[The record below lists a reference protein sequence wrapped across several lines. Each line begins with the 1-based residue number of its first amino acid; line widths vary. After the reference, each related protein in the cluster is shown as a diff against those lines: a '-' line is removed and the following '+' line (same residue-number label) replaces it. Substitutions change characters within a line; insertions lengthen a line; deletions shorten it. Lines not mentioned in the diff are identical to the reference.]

1 MSSVYDRFRDA
12 ARRCPDLPFLC
23 IPKGPARDYLAG
35 GAEFRYGQ
43 ALTIVEELATRYA
56 DAGYG
61 VGHRV
66 AIVLENRLSRSTR
79 PSPSSTSMRSVSTAS
94 PGIGRIYTV
103 AASRSATPRVPR
115 ASA

>member
-1 MSSVYDRFRDA
+1 MSSIYDRFRDA

-43 ALTIVEELATRYA
+43 ALSIVEELATRYA

-66 AIVLENRLSRSTR
+66 AIVLENRRSIFGTFSR
-79 PSPSSTSMRSVSTAS
+79 
-94 PGIGRIYTV
+94 
-103 AASRSATPRVPR
+103 
-115 ASA
+115 